1 MINAILQGI
10 MSLIIGLVS
19 ILLAPIDLAISA
31 ALPDLS
37 SAISAVGSYFS
48 LALQNIGFAIS
59 VTGLSS
65 TAISIIVLYYTF
77 KLTVPLTFYL
87 VKLAIKWYDK
97 IKP

>member
-1 MINAILQGI
+1 MINAILKGI

-19 ILLAPIDLAISA
+19 VLLAPIDLAIST

-37 SAISAVGSYFS
+37 SAISAVGSYFA
-48 LALQNIGFAIS
+48 LALQDIGFAIS
-59 VTGLSS
+59 LTGLSS

-77 KLTVPLTFYL
+77 KLTLPVTFYL

>member
-1 MINAILQGI
+1 MN
-10 MSLIIGLVS
+10 LIIGLVN
-19 ILLAPIDLAISA
+19 ILLSPIDLAIQA

-37 SAISAVGSYFS
+37 SAISSVGGYFS
-48 LALQNIGFAIS
+48 FALENIGFIIS

-77 KLTVPLTFYL
+77 KLTLPLTFSTI
-87 VKLAIKWYDK
+87 KLAIKWYDK

>member
-37 SAISAVGSYFS
+37 SAISSVGSYFS

-77 KLTVPLTFYL
+77 KLTLPVTFYL

>member
-1 MINAILQGI
+1 MINAILKGI

-19 ILLAPIDLAISA
+19 VLLAPIDLAISA

-37 SAISAVGSYFS
+37 SAISAVGSYFA
-48 LALQNIGFAIS
+48 LALQDIGFAIS

-77 KLTVPLTFYL
+77 KLTLPVTFYL